1 MPVNLIFPLAT
12 SAALALSCAAFGQAW
27 PVKPIRLVAPNAP
40 GGGSD
45 AVARLLA
52 EKLSPPLGQHI
63 LVENRAGA
71 GGRLAGEFVAKAAP
85 DGYTLLM
92 GTGATLVT
100 VRALHGKAA
109 YDPVKSFAPVS
120 KAATTAYL
128 LVAHPS
134 VPAGSV
140 KQLIAI
146 AKARPGG
153 LTIAST
159 GGGSPN
165 HLAAELFQ
173 SLAGVKMV
181 HVPYKGSAPGTLSI
195 IQGETDLMF
204 GNLVAALPHVNSRRL
219 KALGVSSAKRSAI
232 VPDVP
237 TVAEAGLPG
246 FVVEQFYG
254 LVAPAGTPAPVIK
267 RLNDEVVT
275 RMPAPEVKRI
285 LEAQGTEV
293 AVSTP
298 DDFGRLIATEIDRWT
313 AIVQKA
319 GIKPE

>member
-1 MPVNLIFPLAT
+1 MNFIFPV
-12 SAALALSCAAFGQAW
+12 AACALFAAASPPVAGQTW
-27 PVKPIRLVAPNAP
+27 PTKPIRLVAPNAP

-45 AVARLLA
+45 AVARVLA
-52 EKLSPPLGQHI
+52 ERLAPALGQQI

-100 VRALHGKAA
+100 VRALYAKAS
-109 YDPVKSFAPVS
+109 YDPVRSFAPIS
-120 KAATTAYL
+120 RTATTAYL

-134 VPAGSV
+134 VPAASV
-140 KQLIAI
+140 KQLIAV
-146 AKARPGG
+146 AKSRPGG

-173 SLAGVKMV
+173 SLAGVRMV
-181 HVPYKGSAPGTLSI
+181 HVPYKGSAPGTLSV

-204 GNLVAALPHVNSRRL
+204 GNLVAALPHANSRRL
-219 KALGVSSAKRSAI
+219 KTLGISSAKRSAI

-237 TVAEAGLPG
+237 TIAEAGLPG

-254 LVAPAGTPAPVIK
+254 LVAPAGTPGPIIK
-267 RLNDEVVT
+267 RLNDEVVA

-298 DDFGRLIATEIDRWT
+298 DELSRLIATEIDRWT
-313 AIVQKA
+313 AIIQKA